1 MNVSRRRF
9 LRGSAAVLVT
19 RLLLGR
25 GLDPIAAWAEP
36 RLSVRDHGATGD
48 GKTNDTRALQ
58 GTIDAAGRTGGTVVF
73 PPGEYVSGT
82 LRLRSRVT
90 LALAAGAT
98 LIASR
103 DDADF
108 DPVEQLPYN
117 SFSDAETRDFR
128 FALLQGRGLSQVG
141 IVGPGRID
149 GNRSSRRGP
158 KPIAL
163 RQCRDVRIG
172 GLTIVDAGNYNVSL
186 LGCDGVDIADVT
198 IRGGRSDGIDP
209 DCCRNVR
216 IRDCR
221 IETEDDA
228 IVLKASF
235 ALGTRSGTRNV
246 TVTGCHLTTLHNGLK
261 LGTESSGDFRDVV
274 FRDCTIVGR
283 PHVWKGELSSG
294 LAIETVD
301 GGHLERVS
309 VADIRMTN
317 VRSPIFVRL
326 GQRGHGQDVPAA
338 GTLRTV
344 SISNVTAVG
353 ATIASSV
360 TGIPDRAASGITI
373 KNVRITA
380 RGGGGAD
387 LVAQAVPELEKT
399 YPDATMFRDLPAY
412 GLYARHVDG
421 LVLDGLDLGFDQAD
435 ARPALV
441 LDDVRRARVSGL
453 RAMPASEGDEPLIWL
468 RSARDCLVDRL
479 RPREGT
485 RRVVR
490 LSGEDTARIRLER
503 SDLSGI
509 EQVVTLDK
517 GVAADALTL
526 QASALSPAR

>member
-1 MNVSRRRF
+1 MNASRRRF
-9 LRGSAAVLVT
+9 LRGSAAAL
-19 RLLLGR
+19 LAPPLLGR
-25 GLDPIAAWAEP
+25 GAGPIAAWARS
-36 RLSVRDHGATGD
+36 RLSVRDHGAKGD

-58 GTIDAAGRTGGTVVF
+58 AAIDAAGRTGGTVFF

-82 LRLRSRVT
+82 LHLRSRVT
-90 LALAAGAT
+90 LALGAGAI

-108 DPVEQLPYN
+108 DPVEQLPYK
-117 SFSDAETRDFR
+117 SYADEETRDFR
-128 FALLQGRGLSQVG
+128 FALLQGRGLAQVG
-141 IVGPGRID
+141 VVGPGRID

-163 RQCRDVRIG
+163 RQCRDVRIS
-172 GLTIVDAGNYNVSL
+172 GLTILNAGSYNVSL
-186 LGCDGVDIADVT
+186 LGCDRVDIAGVT
-198 IRGGRSDGIDP
+198 IRNGRSDGIDP

-261 LGTESSGDFRDVV
+261 LGTESTGDFRDVV

-309 VADIRMTN
+309 VSDVRMTN

-326 GQRGHGQDVPAA
+326 GRRGRGQDVPAA
-338 GTLRTV
+338 GTLKTI

-353 ATIASSV
+353 ATIASSI
-360 TGIPDRAASGITI
+360 TGIPDHAVSGVSI

-387 LVAQAVPELEKT
+387 LVAQSVPELEKT
-399 YPDATMFRDLPAY
+399 YPDAYMFRDLPAY

-441 LDDVRRARVSGL
+441 LEDVRHARVIGL
-453 RAMPASEGDEPLIWL
+453 RAMPASEGDEPLVWL
-468 RSARDCLVDRL
+468 RSVRDFVLDGL
-479 RPREGT
+479 RPRERT

-490 LSGEDTARIRLER
+490 LSGEDTARIRIER
-503 SDLSGI
+503 SDVSGI
-509 EQVVTLDK
+509 ERVATIDK
-517 GVAADALTL
+517 GVAADALTM
-526 QASALSPAR
+526 QASALSRAR